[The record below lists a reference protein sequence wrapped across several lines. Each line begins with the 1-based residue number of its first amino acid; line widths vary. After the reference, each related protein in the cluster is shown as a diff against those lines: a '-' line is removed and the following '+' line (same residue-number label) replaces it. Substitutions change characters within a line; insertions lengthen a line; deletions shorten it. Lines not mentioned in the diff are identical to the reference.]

1 LSKSSSNHKTIIFI
15 GLMLGMLVAAVSQTI
30 VSPAMPVIVA
40 ELGGIEHYSWIAT
53 AALLASAVIVPIVG
67 KLSDIYGRRGFYI
80 VGLLVFM
87 LGSILAGVAQGFWWL
102 VAARAVQG
110 LGMGTIMPLAQAII
124 GDIISPRERGKYMG
138 YMGGVF
144 GIASI
149 GGPLLGGWI
158 TDNFSW
164 RWLFFVNLPIGIA
177 ALAFIIAY
185 LHLPHTP
192 RKHSLDYVGFVTL
205 GLGLSSVLLA
215 TSWGGTQYPWDS
227 WQIISLYVA
236 GALSLAVFAI
246 NENYTEEPVIPLRLF
261 GNSIFTLSNVANLA
275 IAMCMFGAIFF
286 IPIYAQG
293 VIGVS
298 VTNSGLVLIP
308 LTISMIVVSILVGRL
323 ITRTGRYK
331 GFVLAGILVMGQGYY
346 LLTRLEYGA
355 TQTQLTL
362 AMIVV
367 GLGLGAVLQTYT
379 LIVQNASS
387 RSDLGVATATT
398 QLSRSIGAT
407 LGTAIFGTIMTSGL
421 RTEVPKHLPAEA
433 LNGPQ
438 AEQLSGGSGVG
449 SLLDPNAITQPPEAV
464 AIGIREGLAAAMH
477 PVFVAGIPILAVAFV
492 ASLLIKAL
500 PLRSVAFVDADKEM
514 LRNANQGTSEG
525 VYEGALSAKGDSRHS
540 LPTRGAPEYLARE
553 IESVNGENPNAKIPF
568 LRNLNL
574 DEPDTYLKDI
584 DGMSLEELEEQI
596 PQAQEAL
603 DAIDSKLEELMGLRD
618 ATLVCAASMAARL
631 AALKQAGVLSG
642 PIGDGQSVSR
652 GLEGASHK
660 SAHDD

>member
-1 LSKSSSNHKTIIFI
+1 MGESGSNYKTVIFI

-30 VSPAMPVIVA
+30 VSPAMPVIVT

-53 AALLASAVIVPIVG
+53 SALLASAVIVPIVG

-80 VGLLVFM
+80 AGLLVFM

-110 LGMGTIMPLAQAII
+110 FGMGTIMPLAQAII

-138 YMGGVF
+138 YLGGVF

-164 RWLFFVNLPIGIA
+164 RWLFFVNLPIGVA

-192 RKHSLDYVGFVTL
+192 RRHTLDYVGFVTL

-215 TSWGGTQYPWDS
+215 TSWGGTQYPWNS

-236 GALSLAVFAI
+236 GALSLVVFAI
-246 NENYTEEPVIPLRLF
+246 NEYYAKEPVIPLRLF

-298 VTNSGLVLIP
+298 VTNSALVLIP
-308 LTISMIVVSILVGRL
+308 LTVSMILVSILIGRL

-331 GFVLAGILVMGQGYY
+331 GFVLAGILVMGLGYY
-346 LLTRLEYGA
+346 LLTRLEYGS
-355 TQTQLTL
+355 TQTELTID
-362 AMIVV
+362 MIVV

-379 LIVQNASS
+379 LIVQNATS

-407 LGTAIFGTIMTSGL
+407 LGTAIFGTIMTSGM
-421 RTEVPKHLPAEA
+421 RTEVPKYLPAEA

-438 AEQLSGGSGVG
+438 AEQFSGGSGVG
-449 SLLDPNAITQPPEAV
+449 SLLDPSALTQLPEAV
-464 AIGIREGLAAAMH
+464 ATGIREGLAAAMH
-477 PVFVAGIPILAVAFV
+477 PVFAAGIPILAVAFV
-492 ASLLIKAL
+492 ASLFIKAL
-500 PLRSVAFVDADKEM
+500 PLRNVAFVDADKEM

-525 VYEGALSAKGDSRHS
+525 VYEGALSANGDSRYS
-540 LPTRGAPEYLARE
+540 SPTEGAPEYLARG

-568 LRNLNL
+568 LRNLSL
-574 DEPDTYLKDI
+574 DEPDRYLNDI
-584 DGMSLEELEEQI
+584 DSMSLEELEEQI
-596 PQAQEAL
+596 PQTQEAL
-603 DAIDSKLEELMGLRD
+603 DVIDSRLEELMGLRD
-618 ATLVCAASMAARL
+618 ATIVCAASMAARL
-631 AALKQAGVLSG
+631 ATLKQAGLLNS
-642 PIGDGQSVSR
+642 PIVNGRPTSR
-652 GLEGASHK
+652 GHEVASYR
-660 SAHDD
+660 SAHND

>member
-1 LSKSSSNHKTIIFI
+1 MSKSSPNRKTIIFI

-308 LTISMIVVSILVGRL
+308 LTVSMIVVSILVGRL

-331 GFVLAGILVMGQGYY
+331 GFVLAGILVMGLGYY

-449 SLLDPNAITQPPEAV
+449 SLLDPNAITQLPEAV

-525 VYEGALSAKGDSRHS
+525 VYEGALSANGDSRHS
-540 LPTRGAPEYLARE
+540 LPTWGAPEYLARE

-631 AALKQAGVLSG
+631 ATLKQAGLLHG
-642 PIGDGQSVSR
+642 PIGDGQSASR

>member
-1 LSKSSSNHKTIIFI
+1 MDESNSNHKIIIFI
-15 GLMLGMLVAAVSQTI
+15 GLILGMLVAAVSQTI

-53 AALLASAVIVPIVG
+53 SALLASAVIVPIVG

-80 VGLLVFM
+80 AGLLVFM

-138 YMGGVF
+138 YLGGVF
-144 GIASI
+144 GVASI

-192 RKHSLDYVGFVTL
+192 KKHSLDYAGFVTL
-205 GLGLSSVLLA
+205 GLGLSLVLLA
-215 TSWGGTQYPWDS
+215 TSWGGTQYPWGS
-227 WQIISLYVA
+227 WQVISLYVV
-236 GALSLAVFAI
+236 GALSLVVFTI
-246 NENYTEEPVIPLRLF
+246 NEYYAKEPVIPLRLF

-308 LTISMIVVSILVGRL
+308 LTVSMILVSILVGRL
-323 ITRTGRYK
+323 ITYTGRYK
-331 GFVLAGILVMGQGYY
+331 SFVLAGILIMGLGYY
-346 LLTRLEYGA
+346 MLTRLEYGS
-355 TQTQLTL
+355 TQTELTI
-362 AMIVV
+362 AMVVV

-379 LIVQNASS
+379 LIVQNATS

-407 LGTAIFGTIMTSGL
+407 LGTAIFGTIMTSGM
-421 RTEVPKHLPAEA
+421 RTEIPKYLPAEA

-438 AEQLSGGSGVG
+438 AEQFSGGSGVG
-449 SLLDPNAITQPPEAV
+449 SLLDPGALTQLPEAV
-464 AIGIREGLAAAMH
+464 ATGIREGLAAAMH

-492 ASLLIKAL
+492 ASLFIKAL
-500 PLRSVAFVDADKEM
+500 PLRNVAYVDADKEM
-514 LRNANQGTSEG
+514 LRNSNQGAAEG
-525 VYEGALSAKGDSRHS
+525 IYEGTLNANEDSRHP
-540 LPTRGAPEYLARE
+540 LPTGGAPEYLTHERE
-553 IESVNGENPNAKIPF
+553 SLNGESPKSIER
-568 LRNLNL
+568 LLSDLNL
-574 DEPDTYLKDI
+574 DEPDTYLNDI
-584 DGMSLEELEEQI
+584 DGMSLEELEEQL

-631 AALKQAGVLSG
+631 AALKQAGLLYG
-642 PIGDGQSVSR
+642 PIVNGQSASR
-652 GLEGASHK
+652 GLKVASHG

>member
-1 LSKSSSNHKTIIFI
+1 MVRSESNHKTIIFV

-53 AALLASAVIVPIVG
+53 SALLASAVIVPIVG

-80 VGLLVFM
+80 AGLVIFM

-138 YMGGVF
+138 YLGGVF

-236 GALSLAVFAI
+236 GALSLVVFAI

-308 LTISMIVVSILVGRL
+308 LTVSMILVSVLVGRL

-331 GFVLAGILVMGQGYY
+331 GFVLAGILVMGLGYY
-346 LLTRLEYGA
+346 LLTRLEYGS
-355 TQTQLTL
+355 TQAELTID
-362 AMIVV
+362 MIVV

-379 LIVQNASS
+379 LIVQNATS

-421 RTEVPKHLPAEA
+421 RTEVPKYLPAEA

-438 AEQLSGGSGVG
+438 AEQFSGGSGVG
-449 SLLDPNAITQPPEAV
+449 SLLDPSALTQLPEAV
-464 AIGIREGLAAAMH
+464 ATGIREGLAAAMH

-492 ASLLIKAL
+492 ASLFIKAL
-500 PLRSVAFVDADKEM
+500 PLRSVAFVDAEKEM
-514 LRNANQGTSEG
+514 LQSANQSASEG
-525 VYEGALSAKGDSRHS
+525 VYEGANITDGSRSNLAFTESILEH
-540 LPTRGAPEYLARE
+540 LARK
-553 IESVNGENPNAKIPF
+553 IENVNGGYPNLNEGF
-568 LRNLNL
+568 LRDLNP
-574 DEPDTYLKDI
+574 DELDTYLDDI
-584 DGMSLEELEEQI
+584 DTMSLEELEEQL
-596 PQAQEAL
+596 PKTQAAL
-603 DAIDSKLEELMGLRD
+603 DALESKLEELMGLRD
-618 ATLVCAASMAARL
+618 ATLVSAATMAARL
-631 AALKQAGVLSG
+631 SALKQAGSLYD
-642 PIGDGQSVSR
+642 PIVNSQPAPPSYAQREGDR
-652 GLEGASHK
+652 Y
-660 SAHDD
+660 